1 MKKWILFGLSL
12 LALTASLAL
21 SACGSQDQ
29 GGGAETT
36 TPPAETSGASAAPA
50 QPGETGGAGTEGG
63 NAPAESGTGGGQ

>member
-36 TPPAETSGASAAPA
+36 PAPAETTGTPAAPA
-50 QPGETGGAGTEGG
+50 QPSETGGTGTEGG
-63 NAPAESGTGGGQ
+63 NAPAEPATGGGQ